1 MTKLERETIRAIKA
15 WCGINGD
22 PAPGKVGHV
31 YPRAYVLGRS
41 ASLCL
46 LVSIPPVDTA
56 PQIQQA
62 RVVMDADGSTV
73 IHVFD
78 DTLRA
83 GDWCSVAYALQ
94 SGGGGL
100 IAIPAVAV

>member
-1 MTKLERETIRAIKA
+1 MTNLQRAVIAAIIDWCERH
-15 WCGINGD
+15 GD
-22 PAPGKVGHV
+22 PVTFKPCHI
-31 YPRAYVLGRS
+31 YPRAYVLGRATS
-41 ASLCL
+41 QCL
-46 LVSIPPVDTA
+46 LVSLPPLDRD
-56 PQIQQA
+56 PQIQQV
-62 RVVMDADGSTV
+62 RNIMNSDGSTV

-100 IAIPAVAV
+100 IAIPAVAA